1 MTWPCVHLTNPG
13 GIILNSNKIIICI
26 ILVPPEKPVLVDP
39 MGKNIGKY
47 FGPFQEGD
55 KLSVSCE
62 VTGGRLDR
70 YIEI

>member
-1 MTWPCVHLTNPG
+1 M
-13 GIILNSNKIIICI
+13 

-47 FGPFQEGD
+47 FGPFQERD

-62 VTGGRLDR
+62 VTGGRLYR
-70 YIEI
+70 YTEI